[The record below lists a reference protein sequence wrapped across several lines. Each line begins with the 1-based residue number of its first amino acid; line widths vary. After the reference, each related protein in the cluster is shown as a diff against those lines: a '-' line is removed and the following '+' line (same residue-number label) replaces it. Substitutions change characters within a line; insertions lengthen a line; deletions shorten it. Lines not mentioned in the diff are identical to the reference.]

1 MLEQERIRQII
12 EENESKKNKE
22 EKVKFKKLLNGD
34 VDGMVWKK
42 PVKILLEDNVNNII
56 EQRGCL
62 R

>member
-1 MLEQERIRQII
+1 MLEQKRIRQIT
-12 EENESKKNKE
+12 EEKESKKNKE
-22 EKVKFKKLLNGD
+22 KELKFKKLLNGD

>member
-22 EKVKFKKLLNGD
+22 KELKFKKLLNGD
-34 VDGMVWKK
+34 VNGMVWKK
-42 PVKILLEDNVNNII
+42 PEKFLLEDNVNNIM